1 MGRLVNMRH
10 RDKFWYISANKL
22 FSGLNEKE
30 KVEMLSHLKEA
41 VVKKG
46 SFVYTAGD
54 KAETLYILKEGKI
67 KVSRLSEDGKE
78 LTIDVLRTGDI
89 FGELVLAGE
98 EERET
103 IAKAVEDSFICAIEK
118 GDFEGLIRKN
128 PIFSFT
134 ITKWMGLRLRRVENR
149 LENIIFH
156 DVRTRIISILRDIA
170 VKYGS
175 PVQDGTLIT
184 LRLTHQDIAN
194 LIGATRETVTVELN
208 NLKREGYI
216 ITSKRS
222 IIILAK

>member
-1 MGRLVNMRH
+1 MRH

-222 IIILAK
+222 IIIPAK